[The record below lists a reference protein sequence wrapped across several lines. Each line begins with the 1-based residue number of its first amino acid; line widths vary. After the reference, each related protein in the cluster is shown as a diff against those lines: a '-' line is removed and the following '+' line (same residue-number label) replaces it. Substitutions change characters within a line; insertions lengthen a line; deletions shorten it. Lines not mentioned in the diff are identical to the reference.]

1 MSGGKV
7 KDLLEG
13 LRTVGNCSALTVLEG
28 ALRETE
34 HAPPAP
40 QSTTKLLGKLK
51 NNSHYT
57 LCDFN
62 RIILDKKSPALNP
75 PYRSLFVL
83 LGVSERVCDLKLD
96 GWEDSGV
103 CDSGVELSTA

>member
-28 ALRETE
+28 ALCEAE
-34 HAPPAP
+34 QAP

-51 NNSHYT
+51 NNRRYT

-75 PYRSLFVL
+75 PYLSLFVL